1 MHYGLRYYLLSK
13 LANIKEIFFY
23 GVLKKNENIVKKS
36 QRSTIQW
43 LGSYPLNFRPIIF
56 YQQKFKQKNQVIF
69 GIGGSGLNKKWN
81 IEKYIQLA
89 KLINSEKKVEI
100 LLAGGPEEANDALYI
115 KNKLNEVNIGAKSL
129 CEYKID
135 ECIDFL
141 VQSKIYIG
149 NDTGFMHLSASL
161 GYILMDYLEIHPLI
175 MHLIIKIIPILPK
188 GEKIITHGSMMM
200 NRINPDYVFKNL
212 DLDMI

>member
-1 MHYGLRYYLLSK
+1 MFYNALWIKILLAIKISRYK
-13 LANIKEIFFY
+13 GNFF
-23 GVLKKNENIVKKS
+23 LWCFKKNENIVKKS

-43 LGSYPLNFRPIIF
+43 LGGYPLNFRPIIF

-115 KNKLNEVNIGAKSL
+115 K
-129 CEYKID
+129 
-135 ECIDFL
+135 
-141 VQSKIYIG
+141 
-149 NDTGFMHLSASL
+149 
-161 GYILMDYLEIHPLI
+161 
-175 MHLIIKIIPILPK
+175 
-188 GEKIITHGSMMM
+188 
-200 NRINPDYVFKNL
+200 IN
-212 DLDMI
+212 